1 MKHYEAYPEGDFPI
15 YLAYAF
21 RPVFLILPFYIVL
34 SIVLWAFVF
43 TGYIHLPINDILNWH
58 IYEMIFGV
66 GSAMIIAFFLTALPE
81 FLIGVKPIVGKKLAY
96 IVALWL
102 LGRFGFWF
110 MDFVGV
116 YIVGLLN
123 ISLTAYILYLVAIFA
138 FQDPNK
144 KHISLVFS
152 IFSILVAQI
161 VYFLSIAKIINISSY
176 EVLLISLGFFLVL
189 ILLALRRISMGT
201 INSFLEKEQ
210 IDETFL
216 VKPFRYNIAIFCILL
231 YSFVEFFFPNNSTL
245 IYICFACSSSIL
257 ALLNDFI
264 LKDNNILF
272 KPFILYLV
280 STLVL
285 TAVGFLFLGF
295 NYLFELNVLN
305 HFRHFLTTGTF
316 GMVFYIVMIII
327 STVHTGRDIFTN
339 WALNLGLILI
349 IFATLLRAFI
359 PYYYEYINLAY
370 IVSSIMWAI
379 PFIIYIKI
387 FAQFLLNVRAD
398 GLKG

>member
-1 MKHYEAYPEGDFPI
+1 MKHYETYPKGDFPI

-81 FLIGVKPIVGKKLAY
+81 IFIGVKPIVGKKLAY

-102 LGRFGFWF
+102 LGRLGFWF
-110 MDFVGV
+110 MDFFGV
-116 YIVGLLN
+116 YIVGFLN
-123 ISLTAYILYLVAIFA
+123 ISLISYILYLLTIFA

-152 IFSILVAQI
+152 IFSILVVQI

-176 EVLLISLGFFLVL
+176 EVLFLSLGLFLIL

-201 INSFLEKEQ
+201 INSFLEQQQ

-216 VKPFRYNIAIFCILL
+216 AKPFRYNIAIFCILL

-264 LKDNNILF
+264 LKENNILF

-295 NYLFELNVLN
+295 NYLFELNALN
-305 HFRHFLTTGTF
+305 HFRHLLTTGTF

-349 IFATLLRAFI
+349 IIATLIRSFI
-359 PYYYEYINLAY
+359 PYYYDYISLAY

-387 FAQFLLNVRAD
+387 FARFLLNSRAD
-398 GLKG
+398 GMKG

>member
-1 MKHYEAYPEGDFPI
+1 MKHYETYPEGDFPI

-102 LGRFGFWF
+102 LGRLGFWF

-138 FQDPNK
+138 FKDPNK

-176 EVLLISLGFFLVL
+176 EVLLLSLGLFLVL

-216 VKPFRYNIAIFCILL
+216 AKPFRYNIAIFCILL

-387 FAQFLLNVRAD
+387 FAPYLLNIRAD

>member
-1 MKHYEAYPEGDFPI
+1 MKHYKIYPKGDPI

-21 RPVFLILPFYIVL
+21 RAVFLILPFYIIL

-43 TGYIHLPINDILNWH
+43 AEYIHLPINDILNWH

-66 GSAMIIAFFLTALPE
+66 GSAMMIAFFLTALPE
-81 FLIGVKPIVGKKLAY
+81 LFMGVKPIVGKKLAY

-102 LGRFGFWF
+102 LGRLGFWF

-123 ISLTAYILYLVAIFA
+123 ISLTAYILYLVVIAVFY
-138 FQDPNK
+138 DPNK

-152 IFSILVAQI
+152 IFSILVTQI
-161 VYFLSIAKIINISSY
+161 VYFLSIAKIVNISSY
-176 EVLLISLGFFLVL
+176 EVLLLSLGFFLVL
-189 ILLALRRISMGT
+189 ILIALRRISMGT

-216 VKPFRYNIAIFCILL
+216 AEPFRYNIAIFCILL
-231 YSFVEFFFPNNSTL
+231 YSFVEFFLPNNSTL
-245 IYICFACSSSIL
+245 IYICFACSFSIL

-280 STLVL
+280 STIVI

-305 HFRHFLTTGTF
+305 HFRHFLSTGTF

-349 IFATLLRAFI
+349 IFATFIRAFI
-359 PYYYEYINLAY
+359 PYYYEYMNLAY
-370 IVSSIMWAI
+370 IISSIMWAI

-387 FAQFLLNVRAD
+387 FAPFLLNVRVD
-398 GLKG
+398 GKKG

>member
-1 MKHYEAYPEGDFPI
+1 MKHYETYPKGDFPI

-81 FLIGVKPIVGKKLAY
+81 FFIGVKPIVGKKLAY

-102 LGRFGFWF
+102 LGRLGFWF
-110 MDFVGV
+110 IDFVGV

-176 EVLLISLGFFLVL
+176 EVLLLSLGFFLVL

-216 VKPFRYNIAIFCILL
+216 AKPFRYNIAIFCILL

-245 IYICFACSSSIL
+245 IYICFACGSSIL

-316 GMVFYIVMIII
+316 GIVFYIVMIII

-370 IVSSIMWAI
+370 IVSSIMWAA

-387 FAQFLLNVRAD
+387 FFPFLLNVRAD